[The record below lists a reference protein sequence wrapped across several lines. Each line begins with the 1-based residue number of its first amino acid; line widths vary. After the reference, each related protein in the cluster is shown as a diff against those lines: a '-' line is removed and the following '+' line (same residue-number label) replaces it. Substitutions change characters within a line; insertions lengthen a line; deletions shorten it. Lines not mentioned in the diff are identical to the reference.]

1 MNTAPH
7 SNFLF
12 RRAHAKEVPAVLSL
26 ISQRIRWMDACGIRQ
41 WNTTGYEAAYP
52 PSYYAAQAKAGTLFV
67 LLQKENGAVC
77 CAAVLTEED
86 PARQDRT
93 PALYLHNFVGAV
105 SVPGAGACFLHYAQ
119 EYARACG
126 KRCLRL
132 DSARENPRLTKYYEA
147 QGFRPVGTRE
157 DGPYRGILREKELL

>member
-7 SNFLF
+7 SSFLF

-26 ISQRIRWMDACGIRQ
+26 ISQRIRRMDACGIRQ

-67 LLQKENGAVC
+67 LLQKESGAVC

-86 PARQDRT
+86 PAGLAGPNPR
-93 PALYLHNFVGAV
+93 AV
-105 SVPGAGACFLHYAQ
+105 SSQFCRRGFGARGRRMLFALCAEICPF
-119 EYARACG
+119 
-126 KRCLRL
+126 
-132 DSARENPRLTKYYEA
+132 PRKA
-147 QGFRPVGTRE
+147 FSPA
-157 DGPYRGILREKELL
+157 

>member
-7 SNFLF
+7 SSFLF

-26 ISQRIRWMDACGIRQ
+26 ISQRIRRMDACGIRQ

-86 PARQDRT
+86 PARQDLT
-93 PALYLHNFVGAV
+93 PAPNLHNFVGAV
-105 SVPGAGACFLHYAQ
+105 SVPGAGACFLLHAQ
-119 EYARACG
+119 
-126 KRCLRL
+126 
-132 DSARENPRLTKYYEA
+132 T
-147 QGFRPVGTRE
+147 
-157 DGPYRGILREKELL
+157 